1 MFRKLPPDYIS
12 LTINSGAFKL
22 GLIVS
27 HKIIGGF
34 FPECEGL
41 STMHFSLLSKKKNHK
56 TFLIKQRNPISFIK
70 FIIWHCI
77 LCLIKVPL
85 NGKGRGR
92 RIGSPVN
99 LIRGKAW
106 IFSEQTTG
114 LVRRHPRRSVVVRDY
129 RVRGKSDTLWAFH

>member
-99 LIRGKAW
+99 LIR
-106 IFSEQTTG
+106 IDVFSRSNLRG
-114 LVRRHPRRSVVVRDY
+114 LSFISSLEGAKGRIIS
-129 RVRGKSDTLWAFH
+129 K